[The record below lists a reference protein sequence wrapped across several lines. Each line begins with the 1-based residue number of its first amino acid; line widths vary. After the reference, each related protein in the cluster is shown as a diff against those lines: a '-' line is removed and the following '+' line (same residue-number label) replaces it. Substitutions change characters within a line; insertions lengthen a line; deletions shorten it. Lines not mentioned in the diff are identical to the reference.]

1 MGLLKCESEE
11 ARLWGSGGL
20 FSWES
25 VGGSREMRSG
35 RYFFVIL
42 VHFIYL
48 IIIFIIY
55 FCNIKS
61 IKFAKLYEW
70 ATYIFVLLCC
80 IVSNE

>member
-1 MGLLKCESEE
+1 MGKWRSLLLGVS
-11 ARLWGSGGL
+11 WGIKRNEV
-20 FSWES
+20 WQI
-25 VGGSREMRSG
+25 V
-35 RYFFVIL
+35 FFVIL
-42 VHFIYL
+42 FHYIYL

-70 ATYIFVLLCC
+70 ATYIFVVLCC